1 MTDIQ
6 LSKTL
11 KSLVTTEGILEL
23 SLAELDVPNPEGNQ
37 VLVQMEAVPINP
49 TDLALMFGPA
59 DLTSVES
66 EATAAG
72 PLARMR
78 IPEKLLGAVR
88 SRIGESL
95 GAGFEGAGRV
105 VGAGES
111 EAAQA
116 LLGQTVALTGDGLF
130 TRYCCVD
137 ALQVTAMG
145 ESISP
150 KEAASSFVNPMT
162 ALGMVETMRREG
174 HTAVVH
180 TAAAS
185 NLGRILNRVCI
196 AEGVSLINIVRKPEQ
211 VALLKEEGAAWVL
224 DSSEETF
231 RAHLTE
237 AIAET
242 GATLAFDALGGGK
255 LGNTILSCMERAI
268 ASKSPYNR
276 YGSDTYKQLYIY
288 GRLDLSP
295 TQLTAAYGFAW
306 GVGGWLL
313 SQFMEQ
319 AGADKVE
326 AMKARIK
333 REIKSTFASQYSA
346 EISLEEALSP
356 ENISRYSRRAT
367 GEKFL
372 INPAK

>member
-6 LSKTL
+6 RSKTL
-11 KSLVTTEGILEL
+11 KSLMTSEGTLEL
-23 SLAELDVPNPEGNQ
+23 SLAELELPKPEGNQ

-59 DLTSVES
+59 DLTSIES
-66 EATAAG
+66 EATATG
-72 PLARMR
+72 PLVRMR

-105 VGAGES
+105 VEAGES

-130 TRYCCVD
+130 TQYCCVD

-145 ESISP
+145 ESISS

-174 HTAVVH
+174 HTALVH

-196 AEGVSLINIVRKPEQ
+196 AEGVSLI
-211 VALLKEEGAAWVL
+211 
-224 DSSEETF
+224 
-231 RAHLTE
+231 
-237 AIAET
+237 
-242 GATLAFDALGGGK
+242 
-255 LGNTILSCMERAI
+255 
-268 ASKSPYNR
+268 
-276 YGSDTYKQLYIY
+276 
-288 GRLDLSP
+288 
-295 TQLTAAYGFAW
+295 
-306 GVGGWLL
+306 
-313 SQFMEQ
+313 
-319 AGADKVE
+319 
-326 AMKARIK
+326 
-333 REIKSTFASQYSA
+333 
-346 EISLEEALSP
+346 
-356 ENISRYSRRAT
+356 
-367 GEKFL
+367 
-372 INPAK
+372 